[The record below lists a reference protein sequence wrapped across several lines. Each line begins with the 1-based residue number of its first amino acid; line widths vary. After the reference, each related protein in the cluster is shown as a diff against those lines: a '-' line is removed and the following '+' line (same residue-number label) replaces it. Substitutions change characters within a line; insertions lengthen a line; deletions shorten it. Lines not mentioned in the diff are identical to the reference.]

1 MPSSPRQN
9 IKRDIDNALKAV
21 VKQQAKLIEIGQL
34 YKKDHPDYYEEFS
47 MIVSG
52 FELIKP
58 LLVHLR
64 DRI

>member
-21 VKQQAKLIEIGQL
+21 IKQQDKMITLGQL
-34 YKKDHPDYYEEFS
+34 YKENHPDYYEEFS

-52 FELIKP
+52 LELVKP
-58 LLVHLR
+58 LLEHLR